1 MSEEKMIGRLK
12 RIYTETGG
20 LSGESPWS
28 FYMGDMFICKMTLE
42 ECQKSF
48 PYLSY
53 DDMNTKEFGL
63 LMLKK
68 LKHMKA
74 FW

>member
-1 MSEEKMIGRLK
+1 MTEKKMMGRLT
-12 RIYTETGG
+12 RVATDTGS
-20 LSGESPWS
+20 LSGESFWS
-28 FYMGDMFICKMTLE
+28 FYMDDMFIMKMTLV
-42 ECQKSF
+42 ECQVSF
-48 PYLSY
+48 PYLSF

>member
-1 MSEEKMIGRLK
+1 MSDGKMIGRLS
-12 RIYTETGG
+12 RVFTENG
-20 LSGESPWS
+20 LSGESSWS
-28 FYMGDMFICKMTLE
+28 FYMDDMFICKMTLE

>member
-1 MSEEKMIGRLK
+1 VSEEKMMGKLA
-12 RIYTETGG
+12 RIYSENG
-20 LSGESPWS
+20 LTGESSWS
-28 FYMGDMFICKMTLE
+28 FYASDMLICKMSLD

-53 DDMNTKEFGL
+53 EDMNTKEFGL

>member
-1 MSEEKMIGRLK
+1 VSEGKMMGRLT
-12 RIYTETGG
+12 RVFDTSG
-20 LSGESPWS
+20 LSGESFWS
-28 FYMGDMFICKMTLE
+28 FYAGDMFICKMSLD
-42 ECQKSF
+42 ECRKSF